1 MNRPL
6 SKLIAVLCGVC
17 VKYILIPLSFKLTEI
32 EMDLN
37 ESLNEVT

>member
-1 MNRPL
+1 MNRPM

>member
-1 MNRPL
+1 MNRPM

-17 VKYILIPLSFKLTEI
+17 VKYILIPLMFKLAEI
-32 EMDLN
+32 ETDLN

>member
-1 MNRPL
+1 MNKPL
-6 SKLIAVLCGVC
+6 SKLIAVLCGAC
-17 VKYILIPLSFKLTEI
+17 VKYLLIPLSVKLTEI